1 MRSEKLTPAEA
12 VKIQKKLSRRVI
24 TAATFGKVETIA
36 GVDVSVRGAAARAAV
51 VMLSFPGMAPIEE
64 AAAESP
70 VEFPYIPGLLGFRE
84 VPVIMEA
91 FEKLEA
97 RPDIIIV
104 DGQGLAHP
112 RRFGLACHLG
122 VELDLP
128 TIGCAKSRLV
138 GEYREPGRRR
148 GCKTALKYNG
158 ETIGAVLRTR
168 EGVKPVFVSVGHR
181 VDLGAAVR
189 LTLRAAKGFR
199 LPEPIRAAHKAA
211 GQWRRQP

>member
-1 MRSEKLTPAEA
+1 M
-12 VKIQKKLSRRVI
+12 KIQKKLGRRVI
-24 TAATFGKVETIA
+24 TEAAFDEVETIA
-36 GVDVSVRGAAARAAV
+36 GVDVSVKGPGARAAV
-51 VMLSFPGMAPIEE
+51 VILSFPGLGPLETAT
-64 AAAESP
+64 AERA

-91 FEKLEA
+91 FGKLKTS
-97 RPDIIIV
+97 PDVTIV

-122 VELDLP
+122 VELDIP

-181 VDLGAAVR
+181 VDLDGAVR

-199 LPEPIRAAHKAA
+199 LPEPIRAAHRAA
-211 GQWRRQP
+211 GRWRRQP